1 MQQHIY
7 KAIFINGDGIG
18 PELMNAAS
26 LVLRSIETRF
36 KTFRLEIDIEPG
48 GALHFKN
55 TGSNLSIDTLNAIRN
70 ADATM
75 KGPVGLPEVR
85 LSDGTEAGVLGG
97 VLRTGLDTYANIR
110 PIRLLP
116 GVLAP
121 INANPGEVDY
131 VIVRENTEG
140 LYLSRGKG
148 VQTDTAAADTL
159 MITRKGTER
168 VVRRAFQIAEKRNG
182 SPRDGI
188 RRVTCVDKA
197 NVLPSMAFFRRI
209 FDEVGE
215 TFPQIQKEHLYSD
228 AAAQELV
235 LNPNRFDVLVMEN
248 FIGDILS
255 DLGGA
260 TVGGIGLCSSGN
272 IGDEHAY
279 FEPIH
284 GSAPDIAGM
293 DKANPISQILTL
305 AMMYD
310 YLGEISAGDAI
321 RIAVNDALR
330 SGELKINRLGQPE
343 SGTARA
349 GEIIANMITLPLP
362 CPFLILSSSPQ
373 FLGQYKDNIFLCY
386 FKCIY

>member
-349 GEIIANMITLPLP
+349 GEIIANMI
-362 CPFLILSSSPQ
+362 
-373 FLGQYKDNIFLCY
+373 
-386 FKCIY
+386 